1 MKNFDYYLFDV
12 DGTLIDSMPS
22 YAESMMKILDDFGI
36 SYGEDLIDIITPLG
50 TVGTVKY
57 FVEELKVPCTM
68 EEVFELMK
76 KYLLEEYFYHI
87 PAKRGVVETLFR
99 LKEMGKR
106 MCVLTASPHISLD
119 PCLKRLGI
127 FDLFENVWSCDDLN
141 LTKKDPEI
149 YRTVAEK
156 MGTEPKNILFFD
168 DNLHALEGAKKAG
181 LTLCGV
187 KDDAS
192 AEQKEEICRIS
203 DFYIE
208 DFFQI
213 LDN

>member
-36 SYGEDLIDIITPLG
+36 SYGNDLIDIITPLG
-50 TVGTVKY
+50 TVGTAKY
-57 FVEELKVPCTM
+57 FVETLGVPCTP

-76 KYLLEEYFYHI
+76 KYLLEAYFYHI
-87 PAKRGVVETLFR
+87 PAKGGVVESLLK

-106 MCVLTASPHISLD
+106 MSILTASPHISLD

-127 FDLFENVWSCDDLN
+127 FDLFENIWSCDDLD
-141 LTKKDPEI
+141 LKKNDPAI
-149 YRTVAEK
+149 YLAVAEK
-156 MGTEPKNILFFD
+156 MGAEPKNILFFD
-168 DNLHALEGAKKAG
+168 DNLHALEAAKKAG

-192 AEQKEEICRIS
+192 KENEGEIRRIS

>member
-1 MKNFDYYLFDV
+1 MKNFDFLLFDV

-36 SYGEDLIDIITPLG
+36 SYGDDLIDIITPLG
-50 TVGTVKY
+50 TVGTAKY
-57 FVEELKVPCTM
+57 FVETLKVPCTTD
-68 EEVFELMK
+68 EVFELMK
-76 KYLLEEYFYHI
+76 KHLLDAYFYHI
-87 PAKRGVVETLFR
+87 PAKRGVVETLLK

-106 MCVLTASPHISLD
+106 MSVLTASPHVSLD

-141 LTKKDPEI
+141 LTKKDPAI
-149 YRTVAEK
+149 YRAVSEK
-156 MGTEPKNILFFD
+156 LGTEPKNILFFD
-168 DNLHALEGAKKAG
+168 DNLHALCGAKKAG

-187 KDDAS
+187 ADDS
-192 AEQKEEICRIS
+192 SKENEDEIRRIS